1 MVYSYHIP
9 STSLEFAAIGED
21 DLSYDTELLP
31 KNVIVLEIIDH
42 IFEHIYVHRHKKT
55 IHLQQVQAAPKLY
68 FTLLVFLVIILIT
81 TVLYK
86 SVFSVYSFVKLN
98 FVFLG
103 FELDI
108 ISVGAGA
115 SCFP

>member
-9 STSLEFAAIGED
+9 STSLEFAAIGEE
-21 DLSYDTELLP
+21 DLSYDPELLL
-31 KNVIVLEIIDH
+31 KNVIVLEIINH
-42 IFEHIYVHRHKKT
+42 IFEQIYVHRHKKT
-55 IHLQQVQAAPKLY
+55 THLQQVQAAPKLH
-68 FTLLVFLVIILIT
+68 FTLLVFLVIILVN

-86 SVFSVYSFVKLN
+86 SVFSVYSFVELS
-98 FVFLG
+98 FVFLY

-115 SCFP
+115 KCFP